1 MKLLC
6 KRLVTKTRLSIIST
20 RELNKAL
27 VLVALMAALFSV
39 IVHAQVSVQNL
50 PTSGVDGNRNQL
62 PEIGVVASDALTID
76 KEKLIGDAI
85 MRQLRGQA
93 PLVLDP
99 VLQEYVQGIGNRL
112 VIQADNT
119 KFPFTF
125 FMINNPVINAF
136 AFYGGHIGIHT
147 GLIAQA
153 SNESELASVLA
164 HEVAHVTQRH
174 LARRVQSQQKSGPLQ
189 IASVLGGILVALAD
203 PEAGMA
209 VLQAGI
215 AGGQQASINFTR
227 NNEEE
232 ADAIGI
238 NILYRA
244 GFDPQGAPGFFGK
257 LAAQRRGQSDQL
269 AFLQTHPLPE
279 DRVAQTITRARSY
292 GPRPVAPSLD
302 FHLAKARI
310 LARYMGTNDRNIS
323 IFQNQLNSGSNV
335 ERKAARYGLAISL
348 FENEQYND
356 SLEIMQQLLKSDP
369 ENLFYLDLLTD
380 IYIQQQRPELA
391 VSLLSP
397 HWQLRPQNHVLTLN
411 LANAYIYSQNYEPA
425 VEMLRDLLL
434 IDNENFL
441 AYQLLNDAYNRNQQ
455 KKEAH
460 MAQAEIYALISAYPL
475 AIDELQFA
483 YNQVSADTLEKQR
496 IKGRIQQLRQAQET
510 MMRLSI

>member
-1 MKLLC
+1 MKFLTNQLGLRLIAMGVAC
-6 KRLVTKTRLSIIST
+6 CLLVTSFSYAQTR
-20 RELNKAL
+20 
-27 VLVALMAALFSV
+27 
-39 IVHAQVSVQNL
+39 AQSL
-50 PTSGVDGNRNQL
+50 PIQTMSDNRNQL

-76 KEKLIGDAI
+76 KEKQLGAAI

-93 PLVLDP
+93 PIVFDP

-136 AFYGGHIGIHT
+136 AFFGGHIGIHT

-174 LARRVQSQQKSGPLQ
+174 LARRAQSQQKSSTLQ
-189 IASVLGGILVALAD
+189 IASLIGGILLAIAN

-209 VLQAGI
+209 AVQAGI

-227 NNEEE
+227 NNEQE

-244 GFDPQGAPGFFGK
+244 GFDPMGAPGFFGK
-257 LAAQRRGQSDQL
+257 LAAQRRGQSNQL

-279 DRVAQTITRARSY
+279 DRVAQTVTRARSY
-292 GPRPVAPSLD
+292 GQRPVPPSLD
-302 FHLAKARI
+302 FLLAKARI
-310 LARYMGTNDRNIS
+310 LARYMGSPSNNIVY
-323 IFQNQLNSGSNV
+323 FQSAVKQTQL
-335 ERKAARYGLAISL
+335 EEKAAAYYGLAISQ
-348 FENEQYND
+348 FENEQYD
-356 SLEIMQQLLKSDP
+356 EAEILIKDLLKSAP

-380 IYIQQQRPELA
+380 IYIQQQRPERA
-391 VSLLSP
+391 ISLLTP
-397 HWQLRPQNHVLTLN
+397 LWQLKPQNNTLTLN
-411 LANAYIYSQNYEPA
+411 LANAYISAQNYAPA
-425 VEMLRDLLL
+425 IEMLRDLLL
-434 IDNENFL
+434 VNNESFL

-483 YNQVSADTLEKQR
+483 YNQVGTDTIEKQR
-496 IKGRIQQLRQAQET
+496 IKGRIQQFRQAQNA
-510 MMRLSI
+510 MMRLSM

>member
-1 MKLLC
+1 MKLLVKSTVIRHFFSIYVAC
-6 KRLVTKTRLSIIST
+6 CMLVTP
-20 RELNKAL
+20 
-27 VLVALMAALFSV
+27 FSY
-39 IVHAQVSVQNL
+39 AQTLTQGIPPQGIN
-50 PTSGVDGNRNQL
+50 DNRNQL
-62 PEIGVVASDALTID
+62 PEIGVVASDVLTID
-76 KEKLIGDAI
+76 KEKLLGDAI

-112 VIQADNT
+112 VIQAENT

-174 LARRVQSQQKSGPLQ
+174 LARRVQSQQKSAPLQ
-189 IASVLGGILVALAD
+189 IASLIGGILLAIAD

-209 VLQAGI
+209 AVQAGI

-227 NNEEE
+227 NNEQE

-238 NILYRA
+238 NILYRS
-244 GFDPQGAPGFFGK
+244 GFDPMGAPGFFGK
-257 LAAQRRGQSDQL
+257 LTAQRRGQSNQL
-269 AFLQTHPLPE
+269 AFLQSHPLPA
-279 DRVAQTITRARSY
+279 DRVAQATTRARTY
-292 GPRPVAPSLD
+292 GQRDTPPSLD
-302 FHLAKARI
+302 FHLAQARI
-310 LARYMGTNDRNIS
+310 LARYMSNPDRNIVYFKS
-323 IFQNQLNSGSNV
+323 ILGRTNPI
-335 ERKAARYGLAISL
+335 EKKAAYYGLAISL
-348 FENEQYND
+348 FENEQYDDAQSITND
-356 SLEIMQQLLKSDP
+356 LLKTDR
-369 ENLFYLDLLTD
+369 ENLFYLDLMTD
-380 IYIQQQRPELA
+380 IFIQQQRPQRA
-391 VSLLSP
+391 ISLLSP
-397 HWQLRPQNHVLTLN
+397 LWLLKPQNNTLTLN
-411 LANAYIYSQNYEPA
+411 LANAYMSAQNYAPA
-425 VEMLRDLLL
+425 IEMLRDLLL
-434 IDNENFL
+434 VDNENFL

-460 MAQAEIYALISAYPL
+460 MVQAEIYALISAYPL

-496 IKGRIQQLRQAQET
+496 IKGRIQQFRQAQEA